1 MIVNINTPFPESQK
15 LIVSKILKKKRRKKE
30 KKRKNIFTK
39 LFSCYL
45 KLLSD
50 YKKKP
55 HKSTNIKRQAMLF
68 LQRDDLDNHR
78 FYYISSA

>member
-30 KKRKNIFTK
+30 KKEIIFSQSSFHVILNYSLIT
-39 LFSCYL
+39 
-45 KLLSD
+45 
-50 YKKKP
+50 KKP